1 MLPEQISNH
10 LCSLNPREDKYAFS
24 AVFTFKNNTIIKEWF
39 GKTVIN
45 SNERLSYKEAQFVI
59 DNKKRKI
66 PFNISLTVSYTHLRA
81 HET

>member
-1 MLPEQISNH
+1 MLPEEISNN

-24 AVFTFKNNTIIKEWF
+24 AVFTFKNNKIIKEWF

-59 DNKKRKI
+59 AQQHQDTI
-66 PFNISLTVSYTHLRA
+66 PPRNFFK
-81 HET
+81 